1 MAEPHAGALTWP
13 GEWSYRSPAS
23 EDALVALEA
32 KIGMTL
38 PADLRQFLRHSDGG
52 SAWFNADWGVGSSFY
67 FQVFAVRDIEGVFEV
82 GEPDDDLLAVA
93 SDGGSGW
100 DFIDRRTNTVVMNYI
115 DDANSEP
122 IACAPSVVALV
133 D

>member
-32 KIGMTL
+32 
-38 PADLRQFLRHSDGG
+38 
-52 SAWFNADWGVGSSFY
+52 N

-100 DFIDRRTNTVVMNYI
+100 YFIDRRTNTVVMNYI

-133 D
+133 DLLAQGWRSH